1 MQALLSV
8 GRWWLLTFRLF
19 RLEELTFAAYFMI
32 APPVFSQQDSLE
44 RGRSELL
51 REHKAWLECLN
62 PGQQVFPLKGG
73 RLDQLSSCFVD
84 HHEGYGRACR
94 CCGVI

>member
-1 MQALLSV
+1 MQALLPV

-44 RGRSELL
+44 RGRTQLL
-51 REHKAWLECLN
+51 REQKAWLECLN
-62 PGQQVFPLKGG
+62 PGQQVFLLKDGALGRYSGG
-73 RLDQLSSCFVD
+73 VSLN
-84 HHEGYGRACR
+84 HEGYVRACS
-94 CCGVI
+94 CCGVF